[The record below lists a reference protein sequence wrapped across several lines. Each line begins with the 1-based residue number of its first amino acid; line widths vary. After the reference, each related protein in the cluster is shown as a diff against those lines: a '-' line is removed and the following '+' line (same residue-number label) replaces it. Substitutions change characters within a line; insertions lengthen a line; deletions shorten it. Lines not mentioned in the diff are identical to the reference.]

1 MYLHMK
7 NLKKK
12 KENFIKS
19 KKWSLKKF
27 LISNLKNITKNLGE
41 NLIFKKKK
49 KKELEYL
56 AINKIIILY
65 LKSKKNEF

>member
-1 MYLHMK
+1 MCLLENMYLHMK

-41 NLIFKKKK
+41 NLILKKK
-49 KKELEYL
+49 KKE
-56 AINKIIILY
+56 
-65 LKSKKNEF
+65 S